1 MRRVVLLTLLIIPIF
16 LFSQGSTKTEIDWIP
31 LEKAIKYAEKY
42 NQKILIYFFKQNCE
56 YCEKMQKETFSDINI
71 INLINNN
78 FLAVKLDSRT
88 KDIISYNGKKYTNQ
102 QPESSG
108 RHDWRHDFYYEVA
121 SFTRNNKQQLT
132 TPTIVLFNNKFQKI
146 KSFPGLQSKELL
158 LRNIKPYIK

>member
-1 MRRVVLLTLLIIPIF
+1 MISPIF
-16 LFSQGSTKTEIDWIP
+16 LFSQGSNKTEIDWIP

-56 YCEKMQKETFSDINI
+56 YCEKMQKETLSDINI

-108 RHDWRHDFYYEVA
+108 RNDWRHDFYYEVA

-146 KSFPGLQSKELL
+146 ESFPGYLPKELVI
-158 LRNIKPYIK
+158 RNLKPYVIK